1 MAKNEYVVKSAVQ
14 TTVENKTDTVEI
26 EEKIEEEVVK
36 LEKNK
41 EKFKIDKE
49 ELLADIP

>member
-14 TTVENKTDTVEI
+14 PTVESKTDKVEI

-41 EKFKIDKE
+41 EKFKINQE
-49 ELLADIP
+49 ELLTDIP

>member
-49 ELLADIP
+49 ELLADIT